1 LIRCLRMAE
10 GLNTITRWA
19 EIGRLVRRHTVAT
32 ETIMIGGVPVVTLRE
47 LLGPSLQA
55 VFVGFN
61 PSPVSVA
68 EGHYYQG
75 PHGRTLWSR
84 LARYGILP
92 NAPKGMEDEYAF
104 HLGFGFAD
112 LVRRPTA
119 SIKHMSPGELRDAVD
134 SLVERLSVYGK
145 PLVVF
150 TYVGPCKVAGPAL
163 ERAGHRVLRTPS
175 PYEPRLKACSLMKKL
190 QMALMRPKPRA

>member
-1 LIRCLRMAE
+1 M
-10 GLNTITRWA
+10 
-19 EIGRLVRRHTVAT
+19 AT

-68 EGHYYQG
+68 AGHYYQG
-75 PHGRTLWSR
+75 QHGRTLWGR

-92 NAPKGMEDEYAF
+92 NAPKGMEDEHAF
-104 HLGFGFAD
+104 RLGFGFAD

-119 SIKHMSPGELRDAVD
+119 SIKHISPCELREAVD
-134 SLVERLSVYGK
+134 GLVERLSVAGK
-145 PLVVF
+145 PRVVF
-150 TYVGPCKVAGPAL
+150 TYLRPWEIAGRAL
-163 ERAGHRVLRTPS
+163 EQAGHRVLRMPS
-175 PYEPRLKACSLMKKL
+175 PYESPDPLMKKL
-190 QMALMRPKPRA
+190 QIEVLHPKAIRP